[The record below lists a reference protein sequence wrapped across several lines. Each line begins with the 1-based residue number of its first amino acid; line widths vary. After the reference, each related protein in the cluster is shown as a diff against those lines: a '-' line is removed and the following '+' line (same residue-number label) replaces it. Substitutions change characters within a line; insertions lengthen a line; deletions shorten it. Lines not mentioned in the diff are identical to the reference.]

1 MAKSYSDELRLQVVA
16 FINEG
21 HTVRQAAEKFG
32 VSPSF
37 AAKTHKKHSE
47 LADIPLLAE
56 VEPVIEPEPS
66 FMDAEITASDLA
78 EMFGVSKRSIS
89 DFAERGIIVKTGRN
103 RFSLQKSVHLYC
115 DHLRGIAA
123 GRGGDNAD
131 ALTVERARLAAEQA
145 DNVAM
150 KNAVL
155 RREMVAIS
163 DVRNEWVTIG
173 RRLRNEMMSVPSR
186 CRQMLPHLTTFDV
199 DLIDKEIRAALTG
212 LGVKDNDSAD
222 DIAEGSVGKPDTAA
236 ETEALGLD

>member
-1 MAKSYSDELRLQVVA
+1 MAKGYTDELRLQVVA

-37 AAKTHKKHSE
+37 AAKTHKKHSDQSE
-47 LADIPLLAE
+47 APLLAD
-56 VEPVIEPEPS
+56 VEPAVEPEPS

-89 DFAERGIIVKTGRN
+89 DFSERGIILKTGRN
-103 RFSLQKSVHLYC
+103 RFDLRKSVQLYC

-173 RRLRNEMMSVPSR
+173 RRLRNEMMSVASR

-222 DIAEGSVGKPDTAA
+222 DIAEGSVGKPDTAT
-236 ETEALGLD
+236 ETQTLRMD